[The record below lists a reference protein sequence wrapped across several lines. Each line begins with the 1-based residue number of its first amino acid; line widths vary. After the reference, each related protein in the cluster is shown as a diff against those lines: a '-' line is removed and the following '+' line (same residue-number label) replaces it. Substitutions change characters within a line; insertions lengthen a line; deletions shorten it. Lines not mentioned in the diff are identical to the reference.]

1 MFFISMFLALTCGI
15 FLSLQS
21 PTNAALARR
30 TDSLQAAAISF
41 GTSTI
46 LLLPAALLF
55 GSGSLGAVIQ
65 ADWWMLFGGIYGGL
79 FVLIITTAV
88 PVLGTAL
95 TLTCSMLGQ
104 ILMGILIDVLGLLCV
119 TPIPLNL
126 PRIGGCILVIVG
138 IILVYRAS
146 NQNDLQGRHFRSISS
161 ARKIRLALL
170 ALAAGMGSAIQAPTN
185 TALAGITGNIEAS
198 FFSFLGGVIFF
209 AVILILRRLGFA
221 RRTAAGNSTAG
232 YSEMDTASETQTPKR
247 RIRPWMLTGGV
258 YGASVVL
265 FTIIATPNLGVALV
279 LGLSMIGQLAG
290 GLTVDTLGLL
300 QAKRFPLVPRRL
312 IGILLVT
319 AGVILIAIGRISA
332 L

>member
-1 MFFISMFLALTCGI
+1 MILQTSYLSCNHFLCQLHIIRIGTIVNRGMIIWEITYRIPNPVYTSCGHFRSNTFSCLI
-15 FLSLQS
+15 HIIRILC
-21 PTNAALARR
+21 
-30 TDSLQAAAISF
+30 
-41 GTSTI
+41 GTK
-46 LLLPAALLF
+46 
-55 GSGSLGAVIQ
+55 
-65 ADWWMLFGGIYGGL
+65 
-79 FVLIITTAV
+79 
-88 PVLGTAL
+88 
-95 TLTCSMLGQ
+95 TCSMLGQ